1 MKTLTLSDHT
11 NDQVEDHVRGRQAA
25 FSRKLDERNQA
36 AERRDEKRQEYRD
49 QFDSAVRERKVVGA
63 VKGAWNV
70 LFGNLPNVPP
80 KPSLEAASREEEV
93 WKAGNDG
100 ELKVADYLASRLSD
114 EWTLVSGFM
123 TGKGEID
130 LILIGPAGVFAFEV
144 KYVRGT
150 VHCDGDRW
158 WRDKYDKYGNLVETA
173 VPIRDARGRAPSRQL
188 NEAADVV
195 ELLLDRRFG
204 KGRVRRVV
212 VLAHEDSAL
221 GTIINSTLDA
231 VVSLKDWK
239 LEDCPGTD
247 RKVPLAVVEEIA
259 QELTARHRGK

>member
-1 MKTLTLSDHT
+1 MKKLTLSDHT
-11 NDQVEDHVRGRQAA
+11 NDQVEEHVRGRQAT
-25 FSRKLDERNQA
+25 FSRKLDERNKA
-36 AERRDEKRQEYRD
+36 AERRDQKRQEYRD
-49 QFDSAVRERKVVGA
+49 QLDSAVRERKVMGS
-63 VKGAWNV
+63 VKGVWNV
-70 LFGNLPNVPP
+70 LFGDLPKVPP
-80 KPSLEAASREEEV
+80 NPTLEAASRGEEV

-100 ELKVADYLASRLSD
+100 ELKVVDYLSSRLSD

-130 LILIGPAGVFAFEV
+130 LILIGPAGVFTLEV

-173 VPIRDARGRAPSRQL
+173 VSIRDARGRAPSRQL

-221 GTIINSTLDA
+221 GTIINSTIDA
-231 VVSLKDWK
+231 VVCLKDWK
-239 LEDCPGTD
+239 LKDFPGTD
-247 RKVPLAVVEEIA
+247 RKVSVEVVDEIA
-259 QELTARHRGK
+259 QELVARHRGK